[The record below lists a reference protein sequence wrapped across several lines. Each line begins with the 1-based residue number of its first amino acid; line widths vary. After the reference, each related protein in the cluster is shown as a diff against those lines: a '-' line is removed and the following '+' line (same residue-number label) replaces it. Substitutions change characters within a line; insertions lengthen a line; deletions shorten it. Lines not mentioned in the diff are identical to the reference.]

1 MRWGGEGEEVEEE
14 DAESRV
20 IAACER
26 VITMPGKGKVR
37 TMQEILPSCTTV
49 NEESCSSYKDKGA
62 F

>member
-26 VITMPGKGKVR
+26 VITMPGKGKVG
-37 TMQEILPSCTTV
+37 TMQEMLP
-49 NEESCSSYKDKGA
+49 
-62 F
+62 